1 MGPDEYHDR
10 YPHSDQPGL
19 HNNAYTNLM
28 TVWVL
33 RTALEILDL
42 LPKDCRREL
51 GTQLNLGSEELDRWR
66 AITRK
71 MRLVFHDQG
80 IISQFEGYG
89 ALQEFDW
96 ERYRE
101 KYGDIQ
107 GGTTPEGIHLGAM
120 AGTVELVQRC
130 YSGIETR
137 GDVLW
142 FNPSLPDELTEL
154 HFDIRFRGHSLAVDI
169 SRDTLTVSSNRCR
182 EIPAL
187 IGFGNERF
195 ELEAGNRLEFKIED

>member
-1 MGPDEYHDR
+1 MDD
-10 YPHSDQPGL
+10 
-19 HNNAYTNLM
+19 
-28 TVWVL
+28 WIL
-33 RTALEILDL
+33 RCFEDV
-42 LPKDCRREL
+42 KGRR
-51 GTQLNLGSEELDRWR
+51 TRVDSE
-66 AITRK
+66 
-71 MRLVFHDQG
+71 RLVSMRHKHLAAMRTTWQAENWSGQLEVRSFLDGDVTNSGVKRYENLNNDHLETV
-80 IISQFEGYG
+80 EGTSFCPHC
-89 ALQEFDW
+89 LFLKSRTNQTLV
-96 ERYRE
+96 
-101 KYGDIQ
+101 DIQ

-120 AGTVELVQRC
+120 AGTVELIQRC

-195 ELEAGNRLEFKIED
+195 ELEAGNRLEFKIGG